1 METES
6 FTCLHKRI
14 AYELFGWCG
23 KSICSCFQNDF
34 YFFFQIYAETSGFSF
49 SKTRRKI
56 LVCSENVTKETLTS
70 TRLSVESW
78 NFTLLVYLN
87 TKFHEKWTNSWW
99 FLKHGKRA
107 RLPHPLSS
115 PSHSDMNHEFYLQ
128 KLNLCNSLL
137 IAKDTSHIQLKMI
150 SEKNIKENKNSLFN
164 INQWRADSPCFGGCF
179 LSDFLF
185 PLNVLNGCI
194 SYVYFSRSSLIVV
207 HGKGDI
213 WYTVYEEENAVE
225 RPSTIWG

>member
-1 METES
+1 MKNEQTVDDFWRIERGRGGRP
-6 FTCLHKRI
+6 FTTPSLI
-14 AYELFGWCG
+14 
-23 KSICSCFQNDF
+23 
-34 YFFFQIYAETSGFSF
+34 
-49 SKTRRKI
+49 
-56 LVCSENVTKETLTS
+56 
-70 TRLSVESW
+70 
-78 NFTLLVYLN
+78 
-87 TKFHEKWTNSWW
+87 
-99 FLKHGKRA
+99 
-107 RLPHPLSS
+107 PLS
-115 PSHSDMNHEFYLQ
+115 SDMNHEFYLQ

>member
-1 METES
+1 M
-6 FTCLHKRI
+6 
-14 AYELFGWCG
+14 
-23 KSICSCFQNDF
+23 
-34 YFFFQIYAETSGFSF
+34 
-49 SKTRRKI
+49 
-56 LVCSENVTKETLTS
+56 CSENVTKESLTS

-99 FLKHGKRA
+99 FLKDRTGEGGATIYHTLSYPPLIRHESWILFTETEPMQQLIN
-107 RLPHPLSS
+107 RERHFPHTTEN
-115 PSHSDMNHEFYLQ
+115 D
-128 KLNLCNSLL
+128 
-137 IAKDTSHIQLKMI
+137 IW
-150 SEKNIKENKNSLFN
+150 KNIKENKNSLFN

-213 WYTVYEEENAVE
+213 WYTVYEEENAAE